1 MISMASKQWLT
12 NGPVE
17 LVKVPGHAGH
27 PLNERADRLAAAA
40 AARAALCPQ

>member
-1 MISMASKQWLT
+1 VQ
-12 NGPVE
+12 

-40 AARAALCPQ
+40 AAQAALSSQ